1 MPIYLV
7 TPLAFNADALRGA
20 IEEKFEPHEYYAL
33 VNNAGWLVD
42 FKGTTV
48 EVSAKIGVTGL
59 PDNQKS
65 KLGSTLITAVGNYYG
80 LGSTDMWEW
89 LKTRFEQR

>member
-7 TPLAFNADALRGA
+7 TPLSNNALVLADAIA
-20 IEEKFEPHEYYAL
+20 SHFEPAEFYAL
-33 VNNAGWLVD
+33 VNNAGWLID

-48 EVSAKIGVTGL
+48 EVSARIGVTAAPGADK
-59 PDNQKS
+59 P
-65 KLGSTLITAVGNYYG
+65 KLGSALVTSVGNYYG